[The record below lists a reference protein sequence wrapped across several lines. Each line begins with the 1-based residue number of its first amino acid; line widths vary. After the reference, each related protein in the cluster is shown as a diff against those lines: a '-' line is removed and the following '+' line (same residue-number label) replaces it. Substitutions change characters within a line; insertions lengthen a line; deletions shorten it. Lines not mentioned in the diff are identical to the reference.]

1 MQERLKSQ
9 ESDHSR
15 DNDGCVS
22 HRSRVVVAETSES
35 ETALLSEVGQT
46 TMLRTSITLMVS
58 NVTLNNFVNFDYSLR
73 NKVTKSLS
81 NKFCRRN

>member
-1 MQERLKSQ
+1 MNRGEVSGKEVQKRLKSQ

-35 ETALLSEVGQT
+35 ETAPLSEVGQT
-46 TMLRTSITLMVS
+46 TMLRTSI
-58 NVTLNNFVNFDYSLR
+58 NFNGFECDIEQL
-73 NKVTKSLS
+73 
-81 NKFCRRN
+81 C